1 MHQSNDEKRS
11 TKKRIYR
18 PTWNYE
24 KKIEEYEEIF
34 RLYKRKENPYELV
47 FKLGHL
53 HRASSR
59 LPVVIDFTLIE
70 QEIRK
75 RVREGEDLDKIYGY
89 ISDLLMKVN
98 KLKKELPLF
107 SEFFSG
113 RTFESI
119 DDLKR
124 ELEDAKAEA
133 RRKGLLI
140 RWAKCI
146 RAEGE
151 SQLELEVEN
160 PTKADIK
167 LTKMV
172 GEGAYIISPLFPI
185 SLAPDDVR
193 ILRIPLELEGSK
205 TVSLQLHYE
214 LVGEAR
220 QTSIQVDVEEIEI
233 VDPIS
238 LYLNRPVRVLETLD
252 ESEWMSKAITRMP
265 TITKASSLTDA
276 TGWIIEGFLGEG
288 GFYYTYLAR
297 KKDILGALRIPKNSW
312 NHEKLEF
319 KEIDQ
324 FSRKMIRE
332 EVEILHKVSKIRDEG
347 VEHIIKLIDA
357 NEEIPYMVLE
367 YCPKGDLT
375 RVCGRVSEKEALI
388 ILLQIGYT
396 LEKCYEHGIF
406 HKHGDLKPENIL
418 IDKEGRPV
426 LTDFSTALTGTYTA
440 VIGGTAR
447 YFCDLRDDR
456 ADVYALG
463 RVAVD
468 LVKGREASEKS
479 LKGSLLYGL
488 IHRAMK
494 KEIRMGEFLD
504 EVKRL
509 LIYVK

>member
-1 MHQSNDEKRS
+1 
-11 TKKRIYR
+11 
-18 PTWNYE
+18 
-24 KKIEEYEEIF
+24 
-34 RLYKRKENPYELV
+34 
-47 FKLGHL
+47 
-53 HRASSR
+53 
-59 LPVVIDFTLIE
+59 
-70 QEIRK
+70 
-75 RVREGEDLDKIYGY
+75 
-89 ISDLLMKVN
+89 
-98 KLKKELPLF
+98 
-107 SEFFSG
+107 
-113 RTFESI
+113 
-119 DDLKR
+119 
-124 ELEDAKAEA
+124 
-133 RRKGLLI
+133 
-140 RWAKCI
+140 
-146 RAEGE
+146 
-151 SQLELEVEN
+151 
-160 PTKADIK
+160 
-167 LTKMV
+167 MV

-185 SLAPDDVR
+185 LLAPDDVR
-193 ILRIPLELEGSK
+193 VLRIPVELEESK

-214 LVGEAR
+214 LVGEAK
-220 QTSIQVDVEEIEI
+220 QTPIQVDVEEIEI

-265 TITKASSLTDA
+265 TFTKASSLIEA

-297 KKDILGALRIPKNSW
+297 KKDVLGALRIPKNSW
-312 NHEKLEF
+312 DHEKLEF
-319 KEIDQ
+319 KKIDQ
-324 FSRKMIRE
+324 FSRKIVRE

-347 VEHIIKLIDA
+347 VEHVIKLIDA

-418 IDKEGRPV
+418 IDKKGRPV
-426 LTDFSTALTGTYTA
+426 LTDFGTALTGTYTG
-440 VIGGTAR
+440 VIGGTQR
-447 YFCDLRDDR
+447 YFCDVPDDR

-488 IHRAMK
+488 VHRAMK